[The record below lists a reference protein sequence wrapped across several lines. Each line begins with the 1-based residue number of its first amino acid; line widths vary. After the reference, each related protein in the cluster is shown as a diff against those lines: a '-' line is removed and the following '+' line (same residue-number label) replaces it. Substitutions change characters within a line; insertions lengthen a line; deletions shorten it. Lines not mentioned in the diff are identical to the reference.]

1 MKKFKQYLT
10 EYAETWSVKDLV
22 FGKISRTY
30 THIPLSLPMWKRIT
44 EIRDMYGVH
53 GTSIEGMK
61 KLIKLQGSSAQISTA
76 DFATELGVESIADGI
91 ATEGGAVALLKGLAV
106 FEGDEDVY
114 SYQDKQGRRWVG
126 IELSLIHI

>member
-10 EYAETWSVKDLV
+10 EYTETWSVKDLV

-53 GTSIEGMK
+53 GTSIEGK
-61 KLIKLQGSSAQISTA
+61 
-76 DFATELGVESIADGI
+76 D
-91 ATEGGAVALLKGLAV
+91 
-106 FEGDEDVY
+106 
-114 SYQDKQGRRWVG
+114 
-126 IELSLIHI
+126 